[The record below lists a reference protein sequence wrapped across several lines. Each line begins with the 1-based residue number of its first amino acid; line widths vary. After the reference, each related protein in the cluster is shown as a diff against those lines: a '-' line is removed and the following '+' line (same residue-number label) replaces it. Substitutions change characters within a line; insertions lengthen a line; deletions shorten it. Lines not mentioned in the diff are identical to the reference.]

1 MIQIALAAFLV
12 WAFFKV
18 KEKNGDIDGFAATSL
33 ILVPAIIVFLGRIGI
48 ATAAAPSWLAYV
60 LELSYFVAPFLLLK
74 NMTQFSTAKIAGYS
88 AIVLVINLV
97 TQGLMIALFGMLK
110 G

>member
-1 MIQIALAAFLV
+1 MIQIAIAAFLV

-33 ILVPAIIVFLGRIGI
+33 ILVPAIIVFVGKI
-48 ATAAAPSWLAYV
+48 AITSFAAPIWLAYV

-74 NMTQFSTAKIAGYS
+74 NMTKFSTGKIAAYS
-88 AIVLVINLV
+88 AIVLVINFI
-97 TQGLMIALFGMLK
+97 TQVLMVVLFGMPK
-110 G
+110 A